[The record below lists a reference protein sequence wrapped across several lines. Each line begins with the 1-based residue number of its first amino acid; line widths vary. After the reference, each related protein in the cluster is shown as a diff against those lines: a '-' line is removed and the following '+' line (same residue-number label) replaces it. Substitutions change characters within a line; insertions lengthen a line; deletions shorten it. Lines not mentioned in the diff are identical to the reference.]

1 MLVLVQ
7 ALFVALSLAIA
18 LWLRPWRLRNIH
30 ALATPLL
37 ATLVILPCLWALPAL
52 KVTPL
57 QLQWSGAC
65 LVLLMLGWPLA
76 VPALC
81 ATALAVGVIAGLGWR
96 EQLDLVTW
104 LGIVPA
110 TLALGVGAAIRRFLG
125 THPFVY
131 ILGRAFFGSVLSL
144 FIAGVLRQW
153 AQGEL
158 SSVSPGLS
166 LVGRWLMAWGD
177 AFITGMLCAIF
188 VAYRPWWLATWSD
201 DLYLRR

>member
-1 MLVLVQ
+1 MILAQAVLV
-7 ALFVALSLAIA
+7 ALALAISI
-18 LWLRPWRLRNIH
+18 WLRPWRQKNVFE
-30 ALATPLL
+30 LATPLL
-37 ATLVILPCLWALPAL
+37 ATLVILPWLWALPAL
-52 KVTPL
+52 KVTTM

-81 ATALAVGVIAGLGWR
+81 VTGIAAGLIAGLDWQQ
-96 EQLDLVTW
+96 QLELVTW

-110 TLALGVGAAIRRFLG
+110 TIALAVGAAVRRALG

-131 ILGRAFFGSVLSL
+131 ILGRGFLGSVLAL
-144 FIAGVLRQW
+144 FLAGILREW
-153 AQGEL
+153 AGTEL
-158 SSVSPGLS
+158 STVDAGLS

-177 AFITGMLCAIF
+177 GIVTGMLCAIF

>member
-1 MLVLVQ
+1 MVLAQTVV
-7 ALFVALSLAIA
+7 VALALTIA
-18 LWLRPWRLRNIH
+18 LCLRPWRMRNVH

-37 ATLVILPCLWALPAL
+37 ATLVILPWLWALPAL
-52 KVTPL
+52 GVTPL

-81 ATALAVGVIAGLGWR
+81 VTGIAAGLIGGLGWKQ
-96 EQLDLVTW
+96 QLDLVTW

-110 TLALGVGAAIRRFLG
+110 TLALAVGAAIRRLLG
-125 THPFVY
+125 THPFIY
-131 ILGRAFFGSVLSL
+131 ILGRAFLGSVLSL
-144 FIAGVLRQW
+144 FIAGALRQW
-153 AQGEL
+153 AGAEL
-158 SSVSPGLS
+158 PSVDPGLS

-177 AFITGMLCAIF
+177 GIVTGMLCAIF

-201 DLYLRR
+201 ELYLRR